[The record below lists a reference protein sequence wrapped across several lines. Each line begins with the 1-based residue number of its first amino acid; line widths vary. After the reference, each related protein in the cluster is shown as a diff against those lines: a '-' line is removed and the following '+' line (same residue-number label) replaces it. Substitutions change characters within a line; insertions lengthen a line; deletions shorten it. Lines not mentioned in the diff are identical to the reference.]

1 MKDYIFN
8 TTNEKIDTTELDSV
22 INFACKHLKIENPLL
37 NIVIV
42 DNEKI
47 REINR
52 DYRDKDAVTDVISF
66 AFEEVNDVNYE
77 DVRFL
82 GEIYI
87 SYERCKEQAADF
99 GHSVRREF
107 CYLAVHGLLHLLGYD
122 HMNEEDKKVMRALE
136 EEILN
141 EYDIKR
147 WKKKAK
153 GN

>member
-8 TTNEKIDTTELDSV
+8 TTNENIDTTELDSV

-42 DNEKI
+42 DNERI

-52 DYRDKDAVTDVISF
+52 DYRNKDAVTDVISF
-66 AFEEVNDVNYE
+66 AFEEVEDVKYE

-87 SYERCKEQAADF
+87 SYERCKEQAASF

-107 CYLAVHGLLHLLGYD
+107 SYLAVHGLLHLLGYD
-122 HMNEEDKKVMRALE
+122 HMEHDDEVKMFSLQ

-141 EYDIKR
+141 EENIKR
-147 WKKKAK
+147 
-153 GN
+153 

>member
-8 TTNEKIDTTELDSV
+8 TTNEEIDTSELDSV
-22 INFACKHLKIENPLL
+22 IKFACSHLGIKNPLL

-42 DNEKI
+42 DNKRI
-47 REINR
+47 QEINR
-52 DYRDKDAVTDVISF
+52 EYRGKDAVTDVISF
-66 AFEEVNDVNYE
+66 AFEEVNDVDYE
-77 DVRFL
+77 SIRFL

-87 SYERCKEQAADF
+87 SYERCKEQARDF

-107 CYLAVHGLLHLLGYD
+107 SYLAVHGLLHLLGYD
-122 HMNEEDKKVMRALE
+122 HIKEEDKRVMRALE

-147 WKKKAK
+147 
-153 GN
+153 

>member
-8 TTNEKIDTTELDSV
+8 TTNEEIDTSELAKV
-22 INFACKHLKIENPLL
+22 IEFACKHLNIENPLL

-42 DNEKI
+42 DNKKI
-47 REINR
+47 REINKE
-52 DYRDKDAVTDVISF
+52 YRGKDSVTDVISF
-66 AFEEVNDVNYE
+66 AFEEVNDVNYK

-87 SYERCKEQAADF
+87 SYERCKEQAKDF
-99 GHSVRREF
+99 GHSIKREF

-122 HMNEEDKKVMRALE
+122 HIKEEDKKVMRALE

-141 EYDIKR
+141 EYDITR
-147 WKKKAK
+147 
-153 GN
+153 

>member
-8 TTNEKIDTTELDSV
+8 TTNEEIDTTELDSV
-22 INFACKHLKIENPLL
+22 INFACKHLNIKNPLL

-42 DNEKI
+42 DNKRI
-47 REINR
+47 REINKE
-52 DYRDKDAVTDVISF
+52 YRNKDAVTDVISF
-66 AFEEVNDVNYE
+66 AFEEVNDVDYK

-87 SYERCKEQAADF
+87 SYERCVEQAADF
-99 GHSVRREF
+99 GHSVKREF

-141 EYDIKR
+141 EYDITR
-147 WKKKAK
+147 
-153 GN
+153 